1 MLDQKEVQK
10 RIPLLI
16 ATALLL
22 IILSIIS
29 FGIVVVF
36 KMNSLQANFQQVYT
50 HATFVS
56 KAGLEAHVALTK
68 THNLML
74 GIILQKDTALAKE
87 QAKKILTLDNNLRK
101 YIQLVKSEFNGLA
114 KNTSQIEHLLDQW
127 KDIRRQLLSLMQ
139 NGRRDQ
145 AIKMASSKS
154 FDIYRELEQDL
165 DDIVVLNQKY
175 IDSLEKAAK
184 EQTADIIFFVKLY
197 LLILAISSIFFVTVV
212 MGKVRNILVLG
223 NLGAKKLHENEERM
237 KLALSGADEATWDLD
252 IPTGKVNFDSQWGRI
267 LGYTR
272 ASERPHFFN
281 DWVKLIHEEDKP
293 RVLKAMSDHVEGLL
307 PEYKA
312 EYRIRSSIGTI
323 KWVAGH
329 GKAVS
334 RDRAGKALRIVGITR
349 DITKKKQAEETMW
362 MMAHTDYLTGLPNR
376 AMLYDRLKQSIANA
390 KRHDKKLAVLFMDLD
405 GFKVINDQFGHD
417 AGDELLR
424 EVAKRAENIIRV
436 EDTVARTGGDEFIFI
451 LNEVSG
457 RENIAVVAE
466 KIIAAIAEPFI
477 IQENRCMIGCSI
489 GIAIFPDDGV
499 DKEHLMTK
507 SDNAM
512 YEAKTKGKGNF
523 QFSKNT

>member
-1 MLDQKEVQK
+1 M
-10 RIPLLI
+10 I

-22 IILSIIS
+22 IILSIIG
-29 FGIVVVF
+29 FGVVVISR
-36 KMNSLQANFQQVYT
+36 MNSLQANFQLVYA
-50 HATFVS
+50 HASMVS
-56 KAGLEAHVALTK
+56 KAGHVAHVTLTQM
-68 THNLML
+68 HNLML
-74 GIILQKDTALAKE
+74 GIVLQKDAALLRE
-87 QAKKILTLDNNLRK
+87 QERNILMLDNNLRV
-101 YIQLVKSEFNGLA
+101 YIKLVNTEFQGVPE
-114 KNTSQIEHLLDQW
+114 KTSSFEHLLDDW
-127 KDIRRQLLSLMQ
+127 KEKRRQMLDLIHDGQ
-139 NGRRDQ
+139 RDQ
-145 AIKMASSKS
+145 ALSMARNKS
-154 FDIYRELEQDL
+154 IDIYRQLELDL
-165 DDIVVLNQKY
+165 GDVVTSTQKY
-175 IDSLEKAAK
+175 IDTLEQEARTQA
-184 EQTADIIFFVKLY
+184 ADIIYFVKLY
-197 LLILAISSIFFVTVV
+197 LGVLAISSIFLVGVV
-212 MGKVRNILVLG
+212 ISKVSSILALG
-223 NLGAKKLHENEERM
+223 NRSAKKLHENEERL

-252 IPTGKVNFDSQWGRI
+252 IPTGKLNFDAQWGRM
-267 LGYTR
+267 LGYTN
-272 ASERPHFFN
+272 ASERPHYVN
-281 DWVKLIHEEDKP
+281 DWVKLIHAEDKK

-312 EYRIRSSIGTI
+312 EYRIRSSIGAI

-424 EVAKRAENIIRV
+424 EVAKRAVNIIRV

-457 RENIAVVAE
+457 RENVAIVAD
-466 KIIAAIAEPFI
+466 KIINAIAEPFNI
-477 IQENRCMIGCSI
+477 HEKICTIGCSI
-489 GIAIFPDDGV
+489 GIAIYPEDGM
-499 DKEHLMTK
+499 DKENLITK

-512 YEAKTKGKGNF
+512 YEAKSKGKGNY
-523 QFSKNT
+523 QFSSIA